1 MIVDLVHTT
10 TRDGIRLDGALHT
23 ALKSPSNCTVDALAC
38 LHGVASNFYGS
49 TLFERV
55 TPTLLE
61 QGVSMLWANT
71 RGHDAVH
78 TARSAMGSRRQGAA
92 YESVDD
98 CRLDIAAWLDYL
110 DRRGFQRVGILGH
123 SLGAIK
129 AVYSEAHQPHQKTTC
144 VIAASPPR
152 LSYDC
157 FRTGP
162 DRGTFLESFSL
173 AERRVQEGRGGE
185 LIEARFPFP
194 ILITAAGYIDK
205 YGPAERYN
213 ITKFASRVRSPL
225 LFTYGGQELAAGGIA
240 FAGVPEAL
248 EGLPQEG
255 QRLAVATIPAADH
268 NYTGKHHELAA
279 VIIRW
284 LSG

>member
-10 TRDGIRLDGALHT
+10 APDGMRLDGALH
-23 ALKSPSNCTVDALAC
+23 AAVASPSRLTVDALVC
-38 LHGVASNFYGS
+38 LHGVGSSFYGS
-49 TLFERV
+49 ALFERV
-55 TPTLLE
+55 TPALLD

-78 TARSAMGSRRQGAA
+78 NARVAVGPRRQGAA
-92 YESVDD
+92 YESVDE
-98 CRLDIAAWLDYL
+98 CRLDVAAWLDFL
-110 DRRGFQRVGILGH
+110 NQRGFERVGILGH

-129 AVYSEAHQPHQKTTC
+129 AVYSQAHQPHQQTAC

-152 LSYDC
+152 LSYAC
-157 FRTGP
+157 FCQGAERA
-162 DRGTFLESFSL
+162 TFLESFAL
-173 AERRVQEGRGGE
+173 AEQRVQEGRGGE

-213 ITKFASRVRSPL
+213 IIRFASRVRSAM
-225 LFTYGGQELAAGGIA
+225 LFTYGGKELASGGIA

-248 EGLPQEG
+248 AGLPQEG

-268 NYTGKHHELAA
+268 NYTGKHAELAA
-279 VIIRW
+279 VMTRW
-284 LSG
+284 LAG